1 MRPAAFRRLFLYPF
15 GQLDMLRGKR
25 TKTVSAVGKNAAGL
39 CCRALKHNCRKKN
52 DPFFAAD
59 KSVYHLLLKNHL
71 KYSC

>member
-39 CCRALKHNCRKKN
+39 CCRALKHNCRKKTILSLRQIN
-52 DPFFAAD
+52 LYITF
-59 KSVYHLLLKNHL
+59 
-71 KYSC
+71 C